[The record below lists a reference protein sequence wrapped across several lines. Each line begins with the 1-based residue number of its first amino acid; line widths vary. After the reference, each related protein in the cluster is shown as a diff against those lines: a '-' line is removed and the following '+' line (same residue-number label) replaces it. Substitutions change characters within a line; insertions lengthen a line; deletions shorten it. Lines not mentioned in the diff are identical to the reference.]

1 MVKLQEFNA
10 APKSTYHMHRSVVDE
25 TITPI
30 DSVLLKSVEEEIRD
44 TPFVSIVVDEST
56 GIPVFKNIIMY
67 VQHIDHGG
75 NVKGC

>member
-25 TITPI
+25 TITST
-30 DSVLLKSVEEEIRD
+30 DSVLLQSMEEEIRD
-44 TPFVSIVVDEST
+44 APFVSIIVDERT
-56 GIPVFKNIIMY
+56 GIHVFKSIIMY